1 MPDDNSNRN
10 TLIFAACAI
19 VLLVVY
25 QVFIMGPQTK
35 RMQAELK
42 ARETAAASTQANGK
56 GVGVPGVAARPTY
69 VPRAAALSASP
80 RAPIDTV
87 SLSGSLSLK
96 GARIDDLFMKA
107 YRTTVDPKSPAVE
120 LLRPEGAEHAWFA
133 EFGWAG
139 ANLPGL
145 PSGTT
150 LWTLTQG
157 DKLSPGHPLVLS
169 YNNGQGLNFTR
180 KVEVDDKF
188 MFTVSDTLANGTP
201 ASVTV
206 APYASI
212 QRQGAPELDKSNAHQ
227 GAVGVMDKVLQ
238 MVKYRDLKKN
248 GEKDFSARGGWL
260 GITDKYWLAALGPDQ
275 QEQIHAAFRVT
286 PTPSVDVYETNFL
299 GQPRAVAPGSQ
310 VTHVS
315 HFFAGAKTVPVLKGY
330 ETSLGIPRF
339 VDAVDWGVLYFITKP
354 IFWILEQFYKLVG
367 NFGLAILALTVLVRL
382 AFFYP
387 ANLSYESMTKMKK
400 IQPQVDALR
409 GKFQDDPAKQQ
420 QELMLLYQKEKIN
433 PLMGC
438 LPMLATIPVFLAL
451 FKVLSVSIE
460 MRHAPFFG
468 WVQDLSARDPSTIF
482 NLFGAIPWDPSTAPL
497 IGTFLAG
504 SLHVGVWPLM
514 YGFTQWLSMQMSP
527 PAPDPVQQR
536 MMQFMPVIFTFVLS
550 QLAVGLLIYYTWS
563 NALTIL
569 QQYVIMRRFKVENP
583 VDNILGRL
591 TGKSPGVKA

>member
-10 TLIFAACAI
+10 TFIFAVCAI
-19 VLLVVY
+19 ALLFAY
-25 QVFIMGPQTK
+25 QVLVMGPQTK

-42 ARETAAASTQANGK
+42 ARETAAATGQPSGK
-56 GVGVPGVAARPTY
+56 GVGVPGVAARPAY
-69 VPRAAALSASP
+69 VSRSTALSASP
-80 RAPIDTV
+80 RARIDTPA
-87 SLSGSLSLK
+87 LTGSIALK
-96 GARIDDLFMKA
+96 GARIDDLFMTG
-107 YRTTVDPKSPAVE
+107 YRATIDPKSAAVE
-120 LLRPEGAEHAWFA
+120 LLRPEGTQRAWFA

-145 PSGTT
+145 PSSSTP
-150 LWTLTQG
+150 WTLTQG
-157 DKLSPGHPLVLS
+157 DTLAPGHPLVLS
-169 YNNGQGLNFTR
+169 YNNGQGLAFTR
-180 KVEVDDKF
+180 KIDVDDKF
-188 MFTVSDTLANGTP
+188 MFTISDTLANTTAG
-201 ASVTV
+201 SITV

-212 QRQGAPELDKSNAHQ
+212 QRQGAPPQDASGAHE

-238 MVKYRDLKKN
+238 MVKYKDLKKN
-248 GEKDFSARGGWL
+248 GEKDFTARGGWL
-260 GITDKYWLAALGPDQ
+260 GITDKYWLAGLVPDQ

-286 PTPSVDVYETNFL
+286 PTASVDIYETNFL
-299 GQPRAVAPGSQ
+299 GQPRAVAAGSQ
-310 VTHVS
+310 ITHVS

-339 VDAVDWGVLYFITKP
+339 VDAVDWGKLYFFTKP
-354 IFWILEQFYKLVG
+354 IFWILEQFYNLVG

-400 IQPQVDALR
+400 IQPEVEALR
-409 GKFQDDPAKQQ
+409 GKFKDDPAKQQ

-460 MRHAPFFG
+460 MRHAPFYG

-482 NLFGAIPWDPSTAPL
+482 NLFGIIPWDPSTAPL
-497 IGTFLAG
+497 IGTLLAG
-504 SLHVGVWPLM
+504 SLHVGIWPLL

-563 NALTIL
+563 NVLTIL
-569 QQYVIMRRFKVENP
+569 QQYVIMRRFKVDNP
-583 VDNILGRL
+583 VDDILGRL
-591 TGKSPGVKA
+591 TGKSPGAKA